1 MRLLL
6 ISTGLLV
13 AVWSSAASDVKPVAP
28 SKEFDSRLADYMKLK
43 EKVVSGFAEPVKN
56 EDANSM
62 EARKL
67 AASNALLQARSS
79 ARQGDL
85 FTVATA
91 EQIRRV
97 IRSEVKGAA
106 GSSARKLSKEGN
118 PSAEGTPF
126 IPKVNVLY
134 PKDAPLSTVPPTI
147 LLRLPQLPK
156 GVEYRFVGKTLILY
170 DADTRLILDLLPNAL
185 P

>member
-1 MRLLL
+1 MMQVLVFIGLLTTAL
-6 ISTGLLV
+6 IS
-13 AVWSSAASDVKPVAP
+13 AAGDVKPIAP
-28 SKEFDSRLADYMKLK
+28 SKEFDSRLAEYVKLK
-43 EKVVSGFAEPVKN
+43 EKVVSGFAEPVKKD
-56 EDANSM
+56 DAQLI

-67 AASNALLQARSS
+67 AAANAVREARSS

-85 FTVATA
+85 FTPETA

-97 IRSEVKGAA
+97 IRSELKGPA
-106 GSSARKLSKEGN
+106 GSSTRKTTKQGN
-118 PSAEGTPF
+118 PTAEGTPF
-126 IPKVNVLY
+126 VPKVNVLY
-134 PKDAPLSTVPPTI
+134 PKEAPLSTVPPTV

-156 GVEYRFVGKTLILY
+156 GIEYRFVGKTMILY